1 MIGGRETVAESL
13 TRELIHRFYSGDAR
27 WLAGHFA
34 PDFTGIGAQSEQY
47 RISVDDILRNTGV
60 MPDLVFVRERYEQVA
75 QSGDMTVVMGQYAA
89 YVAPGQEMAF
99 ADIQRFTVIWRDLQN
114 RDLQNRDLQ
123 NNDVSRAKLVHWHL
137 SNPLRA
143 SVKGERFPRRTALG
157 ISRAMSLMTEQ
168 KRYQRELQI
177 QDVTGATHRLLLFD
191 LQYVESAGH
200 NTVLHMTDGAKYVVH
215 RGLGAFLADT
225 GLEDDRCGFVRV
237 HRGYAVNALYV
248 RSVSDCVTMVNG
260 DTLPVPQRKVTV
272 VRETIAAARIDDDM
286 A

>member
-1 MIGGRETVAESL
+1 MIGDRETAAESL
-13 TRELIHRFYSGDAR
+13 TRELIHRFYSGDAQ
-27 WLAGHFA
+27 WLSGRFA
-34 PDFTGIGAQSEQY
+34 PDFTGIGAQAEQY

-99 ADIQRFTVIWRDLQN
+99 ADIQRFTVIWRDI
-114 RDLQNRDLQ
+114 RDRDVQ
-123 NNDVSRAKLVHWHL
+123 DNDMSSAKLVHWHL

-177 QDVTGATHRLLLFD
+177 QDVTGVTHRLLLFD

-200 NTVLHMTDGAKYVVH
+200 NTVLHMTDGAQYVVH

-225 GLEDDRCGFVRV
+225 GLNDDRCGFVRV

-260 DTLPVPQRKVTV
+260 DTLPVPQRKVTA
-272 VRETIAAARIDDDM
+272 VRETIAAARIDNDM